1 VAVESNLGTNERGSV
16 YVSAEECEE
25 FEFSEQPEAPYAY
38 SSADRVPPQSE
49 PEKITIPLTFLE
61 PDMVKDNFFGDAQLP
76 SVEFDVHW
84 VTALASKPIGVDLI
98 VDFGNTRTTCLLLE
112 DTPDDDSTGEQALVR
127 RVQSLRFNRRGTS
140 FDKDSGETIINSWF
154 MTHETEFAEFE
165 PPLLP
170 ESETMEFFNTKEA
183 TEKSGFGIRKENKAT
198 NVFSK
203 TKLIPQMFVETSP
216 VLLGPDTANKLSS
229 ANLGG
234 GGKCFLSSPKRYAW
248 DNYSDSNTA
257 RLYWTMLRNPWSA
270 QKTSTAN
277 PKLES
282 SILRM
287 FPATGFDWE
296 ASNPPWEWEVYLR
309 PASNP
314 IEPIYPNGDSL
325 SWMALSILEQAS
337 RQINDPS
344 YWENNYPYI
353 PRKLRSVQVT
363 YPSGWTEPELNAY
376 MNKWN
381 KAVNAFNAS
390 HFRKESAISLEFPID
405 EGVASQLPVIFSEI
419 ESMGRIGEN
428 WISLIGR
435 EPEEG
440 FPKARVMTID
450 IGGGTTDFAI
460 VEYEDHKIGPG
471 VDLHA
476 TLLLKDSSSVAGDQM
491 IREIIESVLLPKL
504 GEQHRDDPE
513 WRETYEDLF
522 REGLNSNVD
531 REKWKT
537 ITRLGF
543 IPKVVEWISDL
554 VENRRPRAKSGEL
567 NISTI
572 NDTLIDF
579 AERKE
584 IQGLDLEEPLN
595 VTSEE
600 INAAIEKTFDSLFV
614 ELSKFASA
622 FDVDCLVVCGKPSEI
637 PLVSEML
644 RKLLPV
650 NPLRI
655 IVANEYKIGN
665 WYPFSNA
672 GKIEDAKTLTSVG
685 VCLYKAIQ
693 SSMLSGWNITL
704 KNSLVSRYRNCWE
717 IIHEKEHC
725 ESILS
730 SDQDENTIRLMNNAR
745 LGRRLLKD
753 AKPEFVYQLKW
764 KSEDTCPAQFDA
776 RFRRKPATNE
786 YVSEGLELVSVSGQ
800 KQDGSS
806 IGIDDFEL
814 KLCTLESNEYWIDEA
829 RFTVNWGDDDDTDED
844 WMDF

>member
-1 VAVESNLGTNERGSV
+1 MDFDEQHLKTHAQGWFREIDRICKRGDLAWQNVDGYKWIRLANQPIGVDFAVLMSAGCGSTMEKVILGPMTEVPCMLLPKNAKSLNLPNSQMHLTL
-16 YVSAEECEE
+16 
-25 FEFSEQPEAPYAY
+25 
-38 SSADRVPPQSE
+38 
-49 PEKITIPLTFLE
+49 IPAQIASLLRRSLRLSPLRHSTFLDADKSKI
-61 PDMVKDNFFGDAQLP
+61 PAQLP

-84 VTALASKPIGVDLI
+84 VTALANQPIGVDLI

-112 DTPDDDSTGEQALVR
+112 NTPDGDATGEQALVR
-127 RVQSLRFNRRGTS
+127 RVQSLRFNRRGTC
-140 FDKDSGETIINSWF
+140 FDSESGETIINSWF
-154 MTHETEFAEFE
+154 MTHETEFSEFE
-165 PPLLP
+165 PPSLP
-170 ESETMEFFNTKEA
+170 ESEAMEFFHTKEA
-183 TEKSGFGIRKENKAT
+183 TEKSGSSLISMIRKGGENKGST
-198 NVFSK
+198 VFAK

-248 DNYSDSNTA
+248 DSYSDTDSA
-257 RLYWTMLRNPWSA
+257 RLYWTMLRNPWSR
-270 QKTSTAN
+270 QNTSTAN

-287 FPATGFDWE
+287 FPATGFDWD
-296 ASNPPWEWEVYLR
+296 ATNPPWQWDVYLR

-325 SWMALSILEQAS
+325 SWMAIAILEQAS

-344 YWENNYPYI
+344 YWENNYPFI

-376 MNKWN
+376 MSKWN

-390 HFRKESAISLEFPID
+390 HLQNDTAISLEFPID

-435 EPEEG
+435 EPQEG

-460 VEYEDHKIGPG
+460 VEYEDQMVGPG
-471 VDLHA
+471 VDLSA

-522 REGLNSNVD
+522 REGLNSNID

-554 VENRRPRAKSGEL
+554 VENRRPRAKK
-567 NISTI
+567 
-572 NDTLIDF
+572 
-579 AERKE
+579 R
-584 IQGLDLEEPLN
+584 
-595 VTSEE
+595 
-600 INAAIEKTFDSLFV
+600 
-614 ELSKFASA
+614 
-622 FDVDCLVVCGKPSEI
+622 
-637 PLVSEML
+637 
-644 RKLLPV
+644 
-650 NPLRI
+650 
-655 IVANEYKIGN
+655 
-665 WYPFSNA
+665 
-672 GKIEDAKTLTSVG
+672 
-685 VCLYKAIQ
+685 
-693 SSMLSGWNITL
+693 
-704 KNSLVSRYRNCWE
+704 RNGYL
-717 IIHEKEHC
+717 H
-725 ESILS
+725 
-730 SDQDENTIRLMNNAR
+730 
-745 LGRRLLKD
+745 
-753 AKPEFVYQLKW
+753 YQ
-764 KSEDTCPAQFDA
+764 
-776 RFRRKPATNE
+776 
-786 YVSEGLELVSVSGQ
+786 
-800 KQDGSS
+800 
-806 IGIDDFEL
+806 
-814 KLCTLESNEYWIDEA
+814 
-829 RFTVNWGDDDDTDED
+829 
-844 WMDF
+844 